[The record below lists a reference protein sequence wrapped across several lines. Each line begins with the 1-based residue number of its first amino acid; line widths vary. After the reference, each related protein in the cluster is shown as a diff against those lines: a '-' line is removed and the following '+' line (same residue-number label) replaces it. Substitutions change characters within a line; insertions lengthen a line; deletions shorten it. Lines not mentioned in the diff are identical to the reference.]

1 MRSDVSL
8 NISLWFSNLRKSTST
23 VQLLSRKLEGVR
35 KKLGSRSGVAVNHGV
50 DRLSQPL
57 HTGLRF
63 EQVPFLFFF
72 KKKYI
77 YIYRTKK
84 GNGSKI
90 FGSTLHAVGQNLME
104 S

>member
-8 NISLWFSNLRKSTST
+8 NISLWFSNLGKSTST

-72 KKKYI
+72 KKNKYI
-77 YIYRTKK
+77 YIGRKK
-84 GNGSKI
+84 EMVAKFSAPRYMRLAKI
-90 FGSTLHAVGQNLME
+90 
-104 S
+104 